1 MALARAG
8 AFTGPPRHHED
19 HAMPLHFRRTSAP
32 STVTIDAPARLHLG
46 FLDPSGSLGRVFG
59 SLGLVIDGAG
69 TELEARLAETDSIA
83 GTMTDSERARI
94 GWCLERLHAAYG
106 PTPVAFNV
114 LRTPRAHSGL
124 GSGTQLALT
133 IGAAYARL
141 TGLTTTTAELARLL
155 GRGGR
160 SGIGILGF
168 DSGGLLLDGGAPRDR
183 GGAGVPPLVA
193 RHPFPDAWRV
203 MLVTDTSREGLSGE
217 AERRGLAALAPFP
230 QQLAAHLCH
239 LVLMRILPGAADGDF
254 DAFAHGITEMQQI
267 IGEYFAPVQG
277 GVFASPDVEAA
288 LRAAAA
294 GRPAG
299 IGQTSWGPTGFA
311 FLPSA
316 LEADAALVAARA
328 AVRDKPHIECAVCA
342 ARNRGAVIRVAGAL
356 DARVDAA

>member
-1 MALARAG
+1 
-8 AFTGPPRHHED
+8 
-19 HAMPLHFRRTSAP
+19 MPLHFRRMSAP
-32 STVTIDAPARLHLG
+32 STVTVDAPARLHLG

-59 SLGLVIDGAG
+59 SLGLAIDAAG
-69 TELEARLAETDSIA
+69 TQLEARLAEADSIT
-83 GTMTDSERARI
+83 GTLTDSERTRI
-94 GWCLERLHAAYG
+94 DGCLERLHAAYG
-106 PTPVAFNV
+106 PTKVALNI

-133 IGAAYARL
+133 VGTAYARL
-141 TGLTTTTAELARLL
+141 AGLAAGTAELAQLL

-183 GGAGVPPLVA
+183 RGAGVPPLVA
-193 RHPFPDAWRV
+193 RQSFPDAWRV
-203 MLVTDTSREGLSGE
+203 LLVMDTSREGLSGE

-230 QQLAAHLCH
+230 QPLAAHLCH

-254 DAFAHGITEMQQI
+254 DAFAHGISEMQQI

-288 LRAAAA
+288 LRAAAT
-294 GRPAG
+294 GRLAG

-328 AVRDKPHIECAVCA
+328 AVRDKPYIQCALCA
-342 ARNRGAVIRVAGAL
+342 ARNRGAVIRVAQARE
-356 DARVDAA
+356 ARVDAA

>member
-1 MALARAG
+1 
-8 AFTGPPRHHED
+8 
-19 HAMPLHFRRTSAP
+19 MPLHFRRTSAP

-69 TELEARLAETDSIA
+69 TELEARLAQTDSIA

-114 LRTPRAHSGL
+114 LRTPRPHSGL

-133 IGAAYARL
+133 IGTAYARL
-141 TGLTTTTAELARLL
+141 TGLTPTTAELARLL

-183 GGAGVPPLVA
+183 RGAGVPPLVA
-193 RHPFPDAWRV
+193 RQPFPDAWRV
-203 MLVTDTSREGLSGE
+203 MLVTDASREGLSGE

-239 LVLMRILPGAADGDF
+239 LVLMRILSGAADGDF

-311 FLPSA
+311 LLPSA
-316 LEADAALVAARA
+316 LEADAALLAARA
-328 AVRDKPHIECAVCA
+328 AVRDKPHIECAVCS
-342 ARNRGAVIRVAGAL
+342 ARNRGAAIRVADAL